1 MSQNYGIQFKMSS
14 FQNAHTPYEKR
25 DIFTVIKHMKT
36 VACFFVLYAT
46 VMAEC
51 DKPWCYQLFST
62 IYIWTFCKPQLPFW
76 NSIYSKYN
84 IMLIL

>member
-51 DKPWCYQLFST
+51 DKP
-62 IYIWTFCKPQLPFW
+62 
-76 NSIYSKYN
+76 
-84 IMLIL
+84 